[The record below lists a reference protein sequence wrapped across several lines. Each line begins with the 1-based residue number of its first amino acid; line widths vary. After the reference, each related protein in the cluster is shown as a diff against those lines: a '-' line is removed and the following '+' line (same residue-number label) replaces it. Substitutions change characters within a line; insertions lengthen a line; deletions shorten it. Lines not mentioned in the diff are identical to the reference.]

1 MRAPDPADHAVS
13 LRGEEIV
20 GGKARGYFFKGLTLA
35 QTAPDRLQLL
45 GGAHQD
51 ATEEPLAVK
60 PHLRECALDVGGCD
74 FHLRHND
81 LGAVALH

>member
-60 PHLRECALDVGGCD
+60 PHLRKCALDIFGCD